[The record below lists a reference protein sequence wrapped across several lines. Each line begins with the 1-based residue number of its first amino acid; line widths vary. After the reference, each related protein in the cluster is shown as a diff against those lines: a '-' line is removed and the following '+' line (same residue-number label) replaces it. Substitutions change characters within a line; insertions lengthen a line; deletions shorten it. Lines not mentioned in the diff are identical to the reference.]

1 MKRVR
6 NPVPLLVGLTAL
18 LALTCGIRED
28 ELRCEEA
35 AARLAD
41 CCPGFDPRLV
51 DCYFTSACETSYPV
65 IDIDESRCLSART
78 CEQIVAA
85 GICERAQAA
94 GRDDGRR
101 ICP

>member
-18 LALTCGIRED
+18 LALTCEIRED

-51 DCYFTSACETSYPV
+51 DCYFTSACETS
-65 IDIDESRCLSART
+65 
-78 CEQIVAA
+78 
-85 GICERAQAA
+85 
-94 GRDDGRR
+94 
-101 ICP
+101 